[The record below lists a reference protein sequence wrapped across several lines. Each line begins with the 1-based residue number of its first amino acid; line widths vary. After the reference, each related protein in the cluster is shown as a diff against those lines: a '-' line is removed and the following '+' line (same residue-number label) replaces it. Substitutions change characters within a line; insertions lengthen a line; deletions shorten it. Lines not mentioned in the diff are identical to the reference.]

1 MAEIV
6 DIEMALGQHE
16 GETLA
21 GATMLEQIRHLE
33 GSAPNLGRFILRE
46 GFGTVGANLTTG
58 YRDWALLT
66 IAILAAIGDAGDQL
80 GVYTDA
86 ALLNGATDDEIT
98 DVLNLACLYA
108 GAPRAV
114 NAARVLAERLG
125 KLRAERLPHTVERIV
140 GLGDHDTTVWDSG
153 GEGVPMLLIHALSMD
168 LRFWRKVYPILA
180 KSGRVIAY
188 DIRGHGRAR
197 GAPPTQSLDHVAGDA
212 LALLDILG
220 IDQVDVYGASY
231 GGAIAQHIILNA
243 PTRVRSLALL
253 ATGSKAP
260 FDMRSERATHAEAA
274 GMEAQVAES
283 IIRWFLPATIAVD
296 AWEIRYARN
305 CVRRARVEDWAASWR
320 AMARLDVLERVA
332 DLDQPVLSL
341 SGKQDLSA
349 HPEDMQRTAEAY
361 RNGEFRSVDPGTH
374 MMPMEQ
380 PEPVARELA
389 AFRARVEART
399 DRR

>member
-140 GLGDHDTTVWDSG
+140 RLGDHDTTVWDSG

-168 LRFWRKVYPILA
+168 LRF
-180 KSGRVIAY
+180 
-188 DIRGHGRAR
+188 
-197 GAPPTQSLDHVAGDA
+197 
-212 LALLDILG
+212 
-220 IDQVDVYGASY
+220 
-231 GGAIAQHIILNA
+231 
-243 PTRVRSLALL
+243 
-253 ATGSKAP
+253 
-260 FDMRSERATHAEAA
+260 
-274 GMEAQVAES
+274 
-283 IIRWFLPATIAVD
+283 
-296 AWEIRYARN
+296 
-305 CVRRARVEDWAASWR
+305 
-320 AMARLDVLERVA
+320 
-332 DLDQPVLSL
+332 
-341 SGKQDLSA
+341 
-349 HPEDMQRTAEAY
+349 
-361 RNGEFRSVDPGTH
+361 
-374 MMPMEQ
+374 
-380 PEPVARELA
+380 
-389 AFRARVEART
+389 
-399 DRR
+399 